1 MSRRWITL
9 LLSFGLV
16 ANLLPVMTFPATMP
30 SVISA
35 FGLTEQ
41 EAGWIGGIYFAGY
54 AFAVPFLS
62 TLTDRVDPR
71 RIYLT
76 FCALGA
82 LSSFVFPAWADSF
95 GSALVI
101 RFFGGVALAGVHMP
115 GLKLLT
121 DFFEEG
127 RGGRATG
134 VYASSYAFGS
144 AGSFLVAGVVDAALG
159 WQATFFAAAVGPIL
173 AAMAIG
179 LLPRPAAKP
188 SFDTPA
194 FQLKPLLRNRA
205 LVSYVVA
212 FAGNTW
218 EVFAIRVWFVAYLSW
233 VLDQPGNAMELPP
246 LAVISGLA
254 AIAGVPVSIA
264 VGELA
269 FRFRRE
275 RVIALTSWVSVAVCL
290 ALAGTTDAEPGLV
303 LVLLVLLQISSFADV
318 GALTTGAVDAAE
330 PKRRGASLALYSFA
344 GFVTG
349 WLGPVTVGTTLGWFD
364 STESGWAVAF
374 VVLALGS
381 TVTALAMQW
390 GGGKS
395 SRT

>member
-1 MSRRWITL
+1 
-9 LLSFGLV
+9 
-16 ANLLPVMTFPATMP
+16 MP

>member
-1 MSRRWITL
+1 MSRGWITL

-41 EAGWIGGIYFAGY
+41 AAGWIGGIYFAGY

-76 FCALGA
+76 CCALAA
-82 LSSFVFPAWADSF
+82 LTSFVFPAWADSF
-95 GSALVI
+95 GSALAI

-127 RGGRATG
+127 RGGRAAG

-144 AGSFLVAGVVDAALG
+144 AGSFLVAGLVEAVLG
-159 WQATFFAAAVGPIL
+159 WQATFYAAAAGPIL
-173 AAMAIG
+173 AAIAIG
-179 LLPRPAAKP
+179 FLPRPDAKH
-188 SFDTPA
+188 SFDAPA
-194 FQLKPLLRNRA
+194 FRFKPLLRNRA

-218 EVFAIRVWFVAYLSW
+218 EVFAIRVWFVTYLSW
-233 VLDQPGNAMELPP
+233 ILDKPGNAMELPP

-290 ALAGTTDAEPGLV
+290 ALAATTDAEPGLV

-318 GALTTGAVDAAE
+318 GALTTGAVNAAE

-364 STESGWAVAF
+364 ATESGWAVAF

>member
-1 MSRRWITL
+1 
-9 LLSFGLV
+9 
-16 ANLLPVMTFPATMP
+16 MTFPATMP

-41 EAGWIGGIYFAGY
+41 EAGWIGGSYFAGY

-76 FCALGA
+76 CCALGA

-159 WQATFFAAAVGPIL
+159 WQAAFFAAAVGPIL

>member
-1 MSRRWITL
+1 M
-9 LLSFGLV
+9 
-16 ANLLPVMTFPATMP
+16 
-30 SVISA
+30 
-35 FGLTEQ
+35 
-41 EAGWIGGIYFAGY
+41 
-54 AFAVPFLS
+54 
-62 TLTDRVDPR
+62 
-71 RIYLT
+71 
-76 FCALGA
+76 
-82 LSSFVFPAWADSF
+82 
-95 GSALVI
+95 
-101 RFFGGVALAGVHMP
+101 
-115 GLKLLT
+115 
-121 DFFEEG
+121 
-127 RGGRATG
+127 
-134 VYASSYAFGS
+134 
-144 AGSFLVAGVVDAALG
+144 
-159 WQATFFAAAVGPIL
+159 
-173 AAMAIG
+173 
-179 LLPRPAAKP
+179 
-188 SFDTPA
+188 
-194 FQLKPLLRNRA
+194 
-205 LVSYVVA
+205 
-212 FAGNTW
+212 
-218 EVFAIRVWFVAYLSW
+218 
-233 VLDQPGNAMELPP
+233 
-246 LAVISGLA
+246 A

-275 RVIALTSWVSVAVCL
+275 RVIALTSWVSVAVCF